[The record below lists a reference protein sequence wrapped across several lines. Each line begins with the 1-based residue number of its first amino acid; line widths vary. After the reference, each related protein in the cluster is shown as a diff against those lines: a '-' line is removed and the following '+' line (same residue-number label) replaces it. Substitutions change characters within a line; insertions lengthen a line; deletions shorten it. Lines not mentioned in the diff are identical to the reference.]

1 MKIIKNNYK
10 NFSKATI
17 ISTTTPTTTNNNN
30 NNNNKKKK
38 KKKKPINT
46 GHNQLRQSTI
56 ITTTHCHIQNQ
67 RNPQQ

>member
-17 ISTTTPTTTNNNN
+17 ISTTTLTTT
-30 NNNNKKKK
+30 K

-56 ITTTHCHIQNQ
+56 TTTTHCHNQTHNQNQ